1 MGISY
6 KESEYRV
13 STTAS
18 FGLAILCSV
27 LVFSGLQMYK
37 THLGSTRLM
46 TLVAGYIASWLFIF
60 MLTALSNLENIMF
73 GKGFQARV
81 IPEVALC
88 LILACSAAG
97 MVHRVSVTVCLLCS
111 IVGLYYL
118 NKMSQSASTAPSVP
132 VTANSKK
139 KKL

>member
-1 MGISY
+1 
-6 KESEYRV
+6 
-13 STTAS
+13 
-18 FGLAILCSV
+18 
-27 LVFSGLQMYK
+27 
-37 THLGSTRLM
+37 
-46 TLVAGYIASWLFIF
+46 

-111 IVGLYYL
+111 VVGLYYL
-118 NKMSQSASTAPSVP
+118 NKMSQSASTAPSAP
-132 VTANSKK
+132 ATANSKK